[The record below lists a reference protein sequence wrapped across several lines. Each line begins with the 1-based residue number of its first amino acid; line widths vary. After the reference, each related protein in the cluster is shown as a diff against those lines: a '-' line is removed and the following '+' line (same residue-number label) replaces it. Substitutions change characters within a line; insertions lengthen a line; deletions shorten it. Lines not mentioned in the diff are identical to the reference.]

1 MRLLL
6 WLMTPSVFPSSVC
19 HILGKVL
26 PESKG
31 QRHWIHTFQYWKG
44 ALEILQR
51 SKGQREPPGKWGE
64 SITFASCKWGET
76 CFWACMIWLPSRG
89 CSSWLCGHSWSC
101 IFYKRG
107 LEEFNLF
114 TLKKKGKKP
123 PPCQQWLDWLALC
136 LTVTEA
142 LEITE
147 LLFAVGLPCPL
158 SGIWGAV

>member
-1 MRLLL
+1 
-6 WLMTPSVFPSSVC
+6 MTPSVFPSSVC

-114 TLKKKGKKP
+114 TLKKKRKKTTT
-123 PPCQQWLDWLALC
+123 LSTVIGLAGPVSHC
-136 LTVTEA
+136 YWSTGDYRAFVCCRA
-142 LEITE
+142 S
-147 LLFAVGLPCPL
+147 L
-158 SGIWGAV
+158 SLKWYLGCYISC